1 MIEPKQDNNL
11 NQQLLWMSILGA
23 LAGLSMWV
31 LFEYLPDAIENDRL
45 LLWIASATVGFFVLS
60 FALLGSLRWQR
71 ALIAAA
77 LAAAAD
83 ASLLFW
89 ASERFSD
96 LEQMIDHS
104 YVVLAWG
111 VLLFIGAPFIVAALL
126 GRTRDYTLLFD
137 TSWNIVVRYIAA
149 WIFVGIFWGL
159 LMLSNELLGIV
170 GISVIEDL
178 LDFDPMPYVLSGTA
192 LGIALSVAQD
202 LKAYVS
208 PYLPLRLFRL
218 LLPMVLVVVA
228 VFIAALPLRGLS
240 GLFGSFSAAATLMSV
255 AIAAIFLVSSALDRI
270 DEDGVQSKFMRLATR
285 GMALLL
291 PVLAGLA
298 IWAIWLRVFDY
309 GWTPERIAASVAALI
324 VLAYAVLYGLAVLQ
338 KRAWRVMIRQANIAM
353 AVTVLFLSALWMT
366 PLMNVQKISAETQLA
381 RYISGISSTE
391 NVPAWALTHEWG
403 LPGNEAIQRFQ
414 ELDEN
419 GHADLHARL
428 DRANELSRWEF
439 NKNEGSPTL
448 IELVGT
454 LQSHLQVW
462 PEGYSVPEG
471 FFDDMGQYRL
481 ERWSEACA
489 KTVERP
495 CVMIIGP
502 FGFQGIENVIF
513 ISPDTQVGAAV
524 FRMDI
529 VEGALQNIVRL
540 QTSKSEN
547 ALSDEAYRQV
557 LSGGY
562 RIGPSQRQSLWI
574 GTQEIDREN

>member
-1 MIEPKQDNNL
+1 MTELEQDKNL
-11 NQQLLWMSILGA
+11 NQQHLWMSILGA

-45 LLWIASATVGFFVLS
+45 LLWSASATVGFFVLS

-89 ASERFSD
+89 ASERFSNLD
-96 LEQMIDHS
+96 QMIDHS
-104 YVVLAWG
+104 YVILAWG
-111 VLLFIGAPFIVAALL
+111 VILFIGAPFIVAALL
-126 GRTRDYTLLFD
+126 RRIRDYTLLFD

-178 LDFDPMPYVLSGTA
+178 LDFDPVPYVLSGTA

-228 VFIAALPLRGLS
+228 IFIAALPLRGLS

-255 AIAAIFLVSSALDRI
+255 AISAIFLVSSALDRV
-270 DEDGVQSKFMRLATR
+270 DEDGVQSKFMRLVTR

-298 IWAIWLRVFDY
+298 IWAIWLRVSEY
-309 GWTPERIAASVAALI
+309 GWTPERIAASLAALM
-324 VLAYAVLYGLAVLQ
+324 VFAYAVLYGLAVLQ

-353 AVTVLFLSALWMT
+353 AVMVLFLAALWMT
-366 PLMNVQKISAETQLA
+366 PLMNAQKISVEAQLA
-381 RYISGISSTE
+381 RYTSGISNVE
-391 NVPAWALTHEWG
+391 NIPAWALTHEWG
-403 LPGNEAIQRFQ
+403 IAGKEAIQRLQ

-419 GHADLHARL
+419 RHADLHARL
-428 DRANELSRWEF
+428 DRAKELSRWEF
-439 NKNEGSPTL
+439 NKNDDSLTVK
-448 IELVGT
+448 ELAGT
-454 LQSHLQVW
+454 VQEHLQVW
-462 PEGYSVPEG
+462 PEGYSVPDG
-471 FFDDMGQYRL
+471 FFSDLGRYRL
-481 ERWSEACA
+481 ERWTEACA
-489 KTVERP
+489 RDIERP
-495 CVMIIGP
+495 CVMIVGP
-502 FGFQGIENVIF
+502 FGFQGVENVIF
-513 ISPDTQVGAAV
+513 ISPQIQDGATI
-524 FRMDI
+524 FSMDI
-529 VEGALQNIVRL
+529 VEGALQNITTL
-540 QTSKSEN
+540 QVSIAEN
-547 ALSDEAYRQV
+547 ALSDNAYRQI

-562 RIGPSQRQSLWI
+562 RIGPAQRQSLWI
-574 GTQEIDREN
+574 GEQEIDSEN